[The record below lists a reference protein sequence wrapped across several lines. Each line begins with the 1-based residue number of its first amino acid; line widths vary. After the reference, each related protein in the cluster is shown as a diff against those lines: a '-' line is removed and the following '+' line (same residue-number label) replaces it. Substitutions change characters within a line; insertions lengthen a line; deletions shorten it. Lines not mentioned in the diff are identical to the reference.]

1 MSLTTRVLIGLVAGL
16 AAGVAISVSGST
28 TLAGLVPVVAPVGT
42 IWVNAIRM
50 TVIPL
55 VIASI
60 VVGVASASDPRTI
73 GRIGGRAVALFFLV
87 LGVAAVVTTFIAPP
101 LLGRLPVD
109 EAAAAALRESAGAGA
124 TGRADELPGF
134 VDWLVGLVPP
144 NPIAAGADGALL
156 PLIVF
161 CVALG
166 VAATR
171 LAPERRERLVG
182 FFESLADA
190 MLVLVRW
197 VLELAPIGVFA
208 LALPLATGLGL
219 AAAGAV
225 AAYILV
231 VCGICALLIA
241 AFYPAAAVGGGITL
255 RRFARA
261 TGPAQAVALSSRSS
275 LASLPAMM
283 EGAED
288 ELALPA
294 EITSFFLTLSASVFR
309 VGTVVAQI
317 AGVLFIAHLYGIP
330 LVPSQYASIALASV
344 LTSFSVPAVP
354 GGTILVMVPVLLSA
368 GLPVEAIGILLAVDT
383 IPDMV
388 RTTANVTGHMS
399 LAAVLGRRVVPAPA
413 TEPVRT
419 RAAAATAVRESE
431 PAPAGE

>member
-1 MSLTTRVLIGLVAGL
+1 MSLTVRVLIGLVAGL
-16 AAGVAISVSGST
+16 AAGILISLSGSP
-28 TLAGLVPVVAPVGT
+28 TLAAAIPFIEPVGT
-42 IWVNAIRM
+42 IWVNALRM

-55 VIASI
+55 VVASI
-60 VVGVASASDPRTI
+60 VVGVASAADPRVI
-73 GRIGGRAVALFFLV
+73 ARIGGRAVAFFFLV
-87 LGVAAVVTTFIAPP
+87 LGAAAVVTVLIAPP
-101 LLGRLPVD
+101 LLGRLPFD
-109 EAAAAALRESAGAGA
+109 PEGAAALRESAGAVA
-124 TGRADELPGF
+124 GRAEELPGF
-134 VDWLVGLVPP
+134 LDWVVGLVPA

-161 CVALG
+161 SVALG

-171 LAPERRERLVG
+171 LSAERRERIIGLAEAV
-182 FFESLADA
+182 ADA

-219 AAAGAV
+219 GAAGAV
-225 AAYILV
+225 AAYVLV

-241 AFYPAAAVGGGITL
+241 AFYPAAAVAGGTTV

-261 TGPAQAVALSSRSS
+261 AGPAQAVALSSRSS

-288 ELALPA
+288 ELGLPP
-294 EITSFFLTLSASVFR
+294 EICGFFLTLSASVFR

-317 AGVLFIAHLYGIP
+317 GGVLFIAHLYGIP
-330 LVPSQYASIALASV
+330 LVPSQYAAVALASV

-368 GLPVEAIGILLAVDT
+368 GLPVEAVGILLAVDT

-388 RTTANVTGHMS
+388 RTASNVTGHMAI
-399 LAAVLGRRVVPAPA
+399 AAVLGRRLAPA
-413 TEPVRT
+413 
-419 RAAAATAVRESE
+419 A
-431 PAPAGE
+431 APAETEAAGA